1 MQQSYGLNNIFK
13 KVWITHILIR
23 TTWKRYGLFRIRGEQ
38 VSRPL
43 KYVSERPLSL
53 LTAHHHY
60 FKILVKQKLLS
71 PLHMKLEITIEAS
84 WYWKSNQFC
93 WQINCRINLLYVI
106 EHPGTCCENHGLLA
120 EDCHLIHDCHTKIP
134 SK

>member
-84 WYWKSNQFC
+84 
-93 WQINCRINLLYVI
+93 
-106 EHPGTCCENHGLLA
+106 
-120 EDCHLIHDCHTKIP
+120 
-134 SK
+134 